1 MDQNF
6 TDIPQPKGETPQPAP
21 DDKLGSMLDSSL
33 RFAPVMPNF
42 GSEKRKRQ
50 RRITKILVIIAFI
63 LAIIGMGFAVAG
75 IITGDR
81 TGYDA
86 TQPAADSQV
95 QAVELS

>member
-6 TDIPQPKGETPQPAP
+6 TDIPQPKGETSQPAP
-21 DDKLGSMLDSSL
+21 EDKLGSMLDSSL
-33 RFAPVMPNF
+33 RFAPVMPSF
-42 GSEKRKRQ
+42 GSKKRKRQ

-86 TQPAADSQV
+86 TRPAADSQV
-95 QAVELS
+95 QVVELS